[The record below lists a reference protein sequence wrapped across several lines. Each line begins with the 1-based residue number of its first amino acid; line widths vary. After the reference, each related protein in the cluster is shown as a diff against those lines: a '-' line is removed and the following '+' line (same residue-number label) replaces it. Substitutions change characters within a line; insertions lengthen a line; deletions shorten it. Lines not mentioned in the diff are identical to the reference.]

1 MDISRFLAIAL
12 NYFQQA
18 YQNFTDGHFES
29 SNAQIRSFV
38 ENRIPE
44 ICKNIRGVEFI
55 NNPPAFLQNLR
66 DKGKIDH
73 NEEGMFK
80 NFWKHIQ
87 DEGPHQGLTSESE
100 ALYRLHMATAIT
112 RYLKEKLMSVT

>member
-1 MDISRFLAIAL
+1 LHSIIFSKLTRTLQMDISNLLMPKSDHSWKIG
-12 NYFQQA
+12 FQK
-18 YQNFTDGHFES
+18 YVKILG
-29 SNAQIRSFV
+29 
-38 ENRIPE
+38 
-44 ICKNIRGVEFI
+44 GVEFI